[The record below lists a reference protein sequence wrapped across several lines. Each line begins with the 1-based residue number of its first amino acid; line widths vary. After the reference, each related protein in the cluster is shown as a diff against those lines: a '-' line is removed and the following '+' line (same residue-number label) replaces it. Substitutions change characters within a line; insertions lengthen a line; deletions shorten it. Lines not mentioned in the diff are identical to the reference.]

1 MNINTS
7 PKHKAEDRHQ
17 FFYGWY
23 VVGAS
28 AVVVFSSGPGQSYV
42 FSIFIDS
49 IISDTGLSRPG
60 ISALYMLSTG
70 VSAALVWIVSR
81 MVDRVGP
88 RMMLIAIGFAF
99 AAACFGMAIA
109 TNILLLYV
117 AFASLRALGQ
127 GSLNINAVLL
137 VNQWF
142 VAYRGRAIA
151 LMGLG
156 AVLSTAIFPPLAR
169 ALIDNLGWREAY
181 AVLGIIVMA
190 LIVPVSLLVVR
201 NRPEDMSLLPDGRGH
216 PYLDTA
222 RQAHA
227 VSQEVSS
234 GLQTP
239 VFRSLNFWLLALPM
253 ASPGLVSTALVF
265 HQTSIFEE
273 AGLTATLAAGVFVV
287 FSVSAAFTSVIGGFV
302 VERTSPKLLYG
313 FSMSMLLISL
323 LLAVV
328 INSAFVAI
336 VYVIIMGVAN
346 GSQQIV
352 QGVIWAHYYGR
363 HGLGRI
369 QGSAMMIGIC
379 GSAIGPFPLA
389 LLHDETGSYSVGL
402 LVLISLPVLSLIS
415 IFFAHPTPSS
425 IISRNQ

>member
-1 MNINTS
+1 M
-7 PKHKAEDRHQ
+7 
-17 FFYGWY
+17 
-23 VVGAS
+23 
-28 AVVVFSSGPGQSYV
+28 VVFSSGPGQSYV

-49 IISDTGLSRPG
+49 IISDTGLSRSG

-70 VSAALVWIVSR
+70 VSAAMVWIVSR

-99 AAACFGMAIA
+99 AAACFGMAAA

-151 LMGLG
+151 FMGLG

-181 AVLGIIVMA
+181 AVLGIIVMS
-190 LIVPVSLLVVR
+190 LIVPVSLLVIR
-201 NRPEDMSLLPDGRGH
+201 NRPEDMSLSPDGRSQ

-222 RQAHA
+222 RQSDS
-227 VSQEVSS
+227 VFQEVSS
-234 GLQTP
+234 GSRTP
-239 VFRSLNFWLLALPM
+239 VLRSFTFWLLALPM
-253 ASPGLVSTALVF
+253 AAPGLVSTALVF
-265 HQTSIFEE
+265 HQTSIFKE

-287 FSVSAAFTSVIGGFV
+287 FSVSAALTSVAGGFV
-302 VERTSPKLLYG
+302 VERMSPKLLYG
-313 FSMSMLLISL
+313 FSMLMLLAAL

-328 INSAFVAI
+328 MNSAFVA
-336 VYVIIMGVAN
+336 VLYVIIMGVAN

-363 HGLGRI
+363 HRLGRI
-369 QGSAMMIGIC
+369 QGTGMTIGIC

-389 LLHDETGSYSVGL
+389 LLHDATGSYSVGL
-402 LVLISLPVLSLIS
+402 LVLTSLPVLSLIS
-415 IFFAHPTPSS
+415 ILFAHPTA
-425 IISRNQ
+425 SRVSTT

>member
-1 MNINTS
+1 M
-7 PKHKAEDRHQ
+7 
-17 FFYGWY
+17 
-23 VVGAS
+23 
-28 AVVVFSSGPGQSYV
+28 VVFSSGPGQSYV

-49 IISDTGLSRPG
+49 IISDTGLSRSG

-70 VSAALVWIVSR
+70 VSAAMVWIVSR

-99 AAACFGMAIA
+99 AAACFGMAAA

-151 LMGLG
+151 FMGLG

-181 AVLGIIVMA
+181 AVLGIIVMS
-190 LIVPVSLLVVR
+190 LIVPVSLLVIR
-201 NRPEDMSLLPDGRGH
+201 NRPEDMSLSPDGRTQ

-222 RQAHA
+222 RQSDS
-227 VSQEVSS
+227 VFQEVSS
-234 GLQTP
+234 GSRTP
-239 VFRSLNFWLLALPM
+239 VLRSFTFWLLALPM
-253 ASPGLVSTALVF
+253 AAPGLVSTALVF
-265 HQTSIFEE
+265 HQTSIFKE

-287 FSVSAAFTSVIGGFV
+287 FSVSAALTSVAGGFV
-302 VERTSPKLLYG
+302 VERMSPKLLYG
-313 FSMSMLLISL
+313 FSMLMLLAAL

-328 INSAFVAI
+328 MNSAFVA
-336 VYVIIMGVAN
+336 VLYVIIMGVAN

-363 HGLGRI
+363 HRLGRI
-369 QGSAMMIGIC
+369 QGTGMTIGIC
-379 GSAIGPFPLA
+379 GSAIGPFPLV
-389 LLHDETGSYSVGL
+389 LLHDATGSYSVGL
-402 LVLISLPVLSLIS
+402 LALTSLPVLSLIS
-415 IFFAHPTPSS
+415 ILFAHPTA
-425 IISRNQ
+425 SRVSTT

>member
-1 MNINTS
+1 M
-7 PKHKAEDRHQ
+7 
-17 FFYGWY
+17 
-23 VVGAS
+23 
-28 AVVVFSSGPGQSYV
+28 VVFCSGPGQSYV

-49 IISDTGLSRPG
+49 IISDTGLSRSG
-60 ISALYMLSTG
+60 ISALYMMSTF
-70 VSAALVWIVSR
+70 VSAAMVWIVSR

-151 LMGLG
+151 FMGLG

-181 AVLGIIVMA
+181 AVLGILVMS
-190 LIVPVSLLVVR
+190 LIVPVSLLVIR
-201 NRPEDMSLLPDGRGH
+201 NRPEDLSLLPDGRSQ

-222 RQAHA
+222 RQSDS
-227 VSQEVSS
+227 VFQEVSS
-234 GLQTP
+234 GSRTP
-239 VFRSLNFWLLALPM
+239 VLRSFTFWLLALPM
-253 ASPGLVSTALVF
+253 AAPGLVSTALVF
-265 HQTSIFEE
+265 HQTSIFKE

-287 FSVSAAFTSVIGGFV
+287 FSVSAALTSVAGGFV
-302 VERTSPKLLYG
+302 VERMSPKLLYG
-313 FSMSMLLISL
+313 FSMLMLLAAL

-328 INSAFVAI
+328 MNSAFVA
-336 VYVIIMGVAN
+336 VLYVIIMGVAN

-363 HGLGRI
+363 HQLGRI
-369 QGSAMMIGIC
+369 QGTGMTIGIC

-389 LLHDETGSYSVGL
+389 LLHDATGSYSVGL
-402 LVLISLPVLSLIS
+402 LVLTSLPVFSLIS
-415 IFFAHPTPSS
+415 ILFAHPT
-425 IISRNQ
+425 SRGDRY

>member
-1 MNINTS
+1 M
-7 PKHKAEDRHQ
+7 
-17 FFYGWY
+17 
-23 VVGAS
+23 
-28 AVVVFSSGPGQSYV
+28 VVFSSGPGQSYV

-49 IISDTGLSRPG
+49 IISDTGLSRSG

-70 VSAALVWIVSR
+70 VSAAMVWIVSR

-99 AAACFGMAIA
+99 AAACFGMAAA

-151 LMGLG
+151 FMGLG

-181 AVLGIIVMA
+181 AVLGIIVMS
-190 LIVPVSLLVVR
+190 LIVPVSLLVIR
-201 NRPEDMSLLPDGRGH
+201 NRPEDMSLSPDGRSQ

-222 RQAHA
+222 RQSDS
-227 VSQEVSS
+227 VFQEVSS
-234 GLQTP
+234 GSRTP
-239 VFRSLNFWLLALPM
+239 VLRSFTFWLLALPM
-253 ASPGLVSTALVF
+253 TAPGLVSTALVF
-265 HQTSIFEE
+265 HQTSIFKE

-287 FSVSAAFTSVIGGFV
+287 FSVSAALTSVAGGFV
-302 VERTSPKLLYG
+302 VERMSPKLLYG
-313 FSMSMLLISL
+313 FSMLMLLAAL

-328 INSAFVAI
+328 MNSAFVA
-336 VYVIIMGVAN
+336 VLYVIIMGVAN

-363 HGLGRI
+363 HRLGRI
-369 QGSAMMIGIC
+369 QGTGMTIGIC

-389 LLHDETGSYSVGL
+389 LLHDATGSYSVGL
-402 LVLISLPVLSLIS
+402 LVLTSLPVLSLIS
-415 IFFAHPTPSS
+415 ILFAHPT
-425 IISRNQ
+425 SRGDTY